1 MALPRIDVPTYE
13 LVIPSTDEKI
23 KFRPFLVKEEKVLLI
38 AMESGKSEDMLQS
51 VKNIVN
57 ECTFQKL
64 KLGEMPMF
72 DVEYLFLNI
81 RAKSVGEVS
90 KLKVLCQDDMETYAT
105 VEINLNEVNVQVD
118 GELHSNKIELT
129 DEMGVIMK
137 YPTIDS
143 FTTNGI
149 QNITAANMIDVIA
162 SCVEQIYDKKGEEV
176 YDSKDSTQAEII
188 DFVEQLNTTQFQEVQ
203 AFFDTMPRLQHT
215 ITVKNPK
222 TKVESEVTLT
232 GLNDFFV

>member
-23 KFRPFLVKEEKVLLI
+23 KFRPFLVKEEKILLI

-51 VKNIVN
+51 VKDIVN

-143 FTTNGI
+143 FTKNGI
-149 QNITAANMIDVIA
+149 QNITAANMINVIA

-215 ITVKNPK
+215 MTVKNPK

>member
-23 KFRPFLVKEEKVLLI
+23 KFRPFLVIREKVLLI

-51 VKNIVN
+51 VKDIVN

-143 FTTNGI
+143 FTKNGI
-149 QNITAANMIDVIA
+149 QNITAANMINVIA

-215 ITVKNPK
+215 MTVKNPK